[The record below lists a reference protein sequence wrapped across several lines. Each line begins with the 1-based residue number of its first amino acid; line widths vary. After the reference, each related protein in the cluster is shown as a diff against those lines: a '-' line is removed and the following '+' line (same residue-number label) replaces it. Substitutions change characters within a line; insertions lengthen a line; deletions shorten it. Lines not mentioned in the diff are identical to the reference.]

1 MFEVIICTVSSGR
14 VQRKAFTNWEA
25 ARAYADRW
33 SEKGRGY
40 RVALERIVKP
50 MPLRVLRPGRS
61 MSI

>member
-14 VQRKAFTNWEA
+14 VQRKAFTNWDA

-33 SEKGRGY
+33 SEKGRAY
-40 RVALERIVKP
+40 RVTLERIAQP

-61 MSI
+61 MGM